1 MQKRVPTVNY
11 AKMQCAMLMLKRV
24 QTLSLE
30 RRTFHTPIERHIGDV
45 AAGAAGNVGWG
56 MLSLSKISAA
66 KCVQIN
72 CLFVCVCV
80 CVTAQHIPVVCHTSQ
95 PGHKPS

>member
-1 MQKRVPTVNY
+1 MLKYVPTVNY
-11 AKMQCAMLMLKRV
+11 AKVQCAMLMLITV

-30 RRTFHTPIERHIGDV
+30 RRTFHTPVERHIGDV

-56 MLSLSKISAA
+56 MLNLSKMSAA

-72 CLFVCVCV
+72 CLFVSLCVN
-80 CVTAQHIPVVCHTSQ
+80 AHHIPVVCHTS
-95 PGHKPS
+95 